1 MLFESHWP
9 RKIVC
14 GENALSS
21 LSILKIKRAAIV
33 VSGSF
38 RKHNL
43 ENWERLIQILDE
55 KAILWREFQSQGRE
69 PTLDFC
75 KKIGLK
81 MCDFAPDAI
90 ISIGGGSTLDA
101 AKAMEIYYEHP
112 DISDTAIAARFALP
126 KIRTKAQHISIPTTS
141 GTGSEVSPFSVVSVE
156 TGNAEIPYTKMA
168 IADYQTIPDL
178 VLLDPSLTAS
188 MPPSVTA
195 ATGMDAFVHAVESF
209 SSLKPQNPFTDIM
222 ALESIKL
229 IFKWLPI
236 AIQEPENMQARSQ
249 MQIASTLA
257 GMSLSSRGA
266 GLAHGAG
273 HQIGPAFHLPH
284 GVAVS
289 IILKP
294 VMKLNASTRLKEYAQ
309 IAYFCGIEAKTDSQ
323 AFEALLTKID
333 MLLDIIKFPRTIG
346 DLGISCENF
355 MLKMDFLIPTSL
367 ENSATKANPVIPDA
381 AQMKDIFMTLL

>member
-1 MLFESHWP
+1 MLFESYWP
-9 RKIVC
+9 RKIIC
-14 GENALSS
+14 GENALSY
-21 LSILKIKRAAIV
+21 LSTLKVKRAAVI

-38 RKHNL
+38 RKHNP

-55 KAILWREFQSQGRE
+55 KNIRWREFQSQGQE

-75 KKIGLK
+75 KKTGLE
-81 MCDFAPDAI
+81 MRDFAPDAI
-90 ISIGGGSTLDA
+90 IAIGGGSTLDA

-126 KIRTKAQHISIPTTS
+126 KIRTKVQHISIPTTS
-141 GTGSEVSPFSVVSVE
+141 GTGSEVSPFSVVSVK

-188 MPPSVTA
+188 MSSSVTA
-195 ATGMDAFVHAVESF
+195 ATGMDAFVHAMESF
-209 SSLKPQNPFTDIM
+209 SSIKPPNAFTDIM

-236 AIQEPENMQARSQ
+236 AIQEPQNMQARSQ

-257 GMSLSSRGA
+257 GMSLSSWGT

-273 HQIGPAFHLPH
+273 HQLGPAFHLPH

-294 VMKLNASTRLKEYAQ
+294 VMQLNASKRLIEYAQ
-309 IAYFCGIEAKTDSQ
+309 IAHFCGTEAKTDSQ
-323 AFEALLTKID
+323 AFEELLTKID
-333 MLLDIIKFPRTIG
+333 ILLADIKFPRTIG
-346 DLGISCENF
+346 DLGISREDF
-355 MLKMDFLIPTSL
+355 VQKMDLLIPPSL
-367 ENSATKANPVIPDA
+367 ENSTTKANPIIPDA
-381 AQMKDIFMTLL
+381 AQMRDIFMTLL